1 MLRSRTRLLTCRDLL
16 QWKGAPWRSQHH
28 PHAQHLG
35 ALGAAS
41 RITPPRLTR
50 GSSLTL
56 SRDLSQPP
64 QRKHRPVRRTVSFAG
79 RTEVAG
85 RGVTEAQEA
94 DRGSGTSSRGSRG
107 TRSSA
112 RRLDVC
118 SLVASV
124 YKPEHAHSALA
135 DNDQAGPAAPVGTQ
149 PSEAAA
155 SHTLS
160 SQCGLST
167 ACSEAPQGSRC
178 GGA

>member
-1 MLRSRTRLLTCRDLL
+1 MCGFTACLLSFLLACREMLQSE
-16 QWKGAPWRSQHH
+16 GGQHH

-35 ALGAAS
+35 AVGAATHT
-41 RITPPRLTR
+41 TPPRLTR
-50 GSSLTL
+50 GSSLTF
-56 SRDLSQPP
+56 SRDLSQPLL
-64 QRKHRPVRRTVSFAG
+64 RTGHPFRHSVSFAG

-85 RGVTEAQEA
+85 QGVIVAQEA
-94 DRGSGTSSRGSRG
+94 DRESSASSRASQC

-112 RRLDVC
+112 QRFSEC
-118 SLVASV
+118 LVASV
-124 YKPEHAHSALA
+124 YKPEHAHSAPA
-135 DNDQAGPAAPVGTQ
+135 SDDQAGPAAPFGTQ